1 MVRHKPPRAVPSS
14 VIGTVALQTAPV
26 AGGPLAYL
34 GSFVVFAAVYS
45 ATAHIA
51 ARNVLG
57 GVPLRRALVVGATI
71 AVVVLLLQQY
81 GAIAFVVALALDFV
95 VIRYVYRL
103 RLRTTGLVT
112 FVHLVVSVLLTIA
125 TLSLV
130 RLLGTAPI

>member
-1 MVRHKPPRAVPSS
+1 MIGAAV
-14 VIGTVALQTAPV
+14 LQVSPT

-34 GSFVVFAAVYS
+34 GSFVLFAVVYS
-45 ATAHIA
+45 VTAHIA

-57 GVPLRRALVVGATI
+57 DVPLRRAGIVGVAI

-81 GAIAFVVALALDFV
+81 GAIAFVVALAVDFV

-103 RLRTTGLVT
+103 RYRTTGLVT
-112 FVHLVVSVLLTIA
+112 FVHLVVSILLTIA

-130 RLLGTAPI
+130 RLLGTAPT

>member
-1 MVRHKPPRAVPSS
+1 
-14 VIGTVALQTAPV
+14 
-26 AGGPLAYL
+26 
-34 GSFVVFAAVYS
+34 
-45 ATAHIA
+45 
-51 ARNVLG
+51 
-57 GVPLRRALVVGATI
+57 
-71 AVVVLLLQQY
+71 LQQY

-130 RLLGTAPI
+130 RLLGTAPT